1 MNVPRIDQI
10 TLSVDIAHLR
20 VSGFI
25 LHAGALDR
33 QRSARNAVEADSIET
48 IDRETFRR
56 RGTGSVLL

>member
-25 LHAGALDR
+25 LHAGASDR
-33 QRSARNAVEADSIET
+33 QHP
-48 IDRETFRR
+48 RR
-56 RGTGSVLL
+56 RRAFCSERIELSASGCHG